1 MLREVLI
8 SMRYSTSKLW
18 LFLLPL
24 PFFSGSM
31 VFADAI
37 QGLTFTEV
45 VKDVLVIDAA
55 TKAETSPKVGD
66 VLVAP
71 NVLKTGADSRAE
83 LVAEDK
89 TVTRVGSN
97 TIFSVEVNSRDVNL
111 AQGNVLFNA
120 PKGKGGGR
128 IKSAGATASV
138 LGTTFITSASP
149 SGGFKVMGLEGS
161 VQVDG
166 SKGGSSKI
174 GAGQLSFALPG
185 GKITPPMSFDLKAQ
199 VSGSK
204 LVGGF
209 AKPLASIAKIE
220 AAINVQQAKIASGA
234 LASTGLLLG
243 DRPDTAF
250 KVDPSTIR
258 SVVAQV
264 LAQVAAEKETASPS
278 GNVVDPR
285 LLKAFQQKL
294 ILSSPTTSASVA
306 PWTMQLASTDVYSAY
321 LKNGSQSTLWI
332 LPSTDNQS
340 YSLVSREGYAYK
352 QVSKTVQDSNVSL
365 LYFESLEG
373 PASKI
378 TLKKTLSTVGSGI
391 TSSTTTSFSL
401 LTPTSVGATTFAE
414 SLLLTQ
420 DASVAPEG
428 SLFGFTGGKTS
439 EGWLSPK
446 SIPGDRIGF
455 GTHDTFVSLLA
466 GKDLDFSLVAL
477 DSKPAPLHIDPVA
490 GGLTDSTTGDLL
502 PKDGIAILA
511 LNDMRLNGS
520 IEFADLMNQDSGEAV
535 PLLISVGRTL
545 TVARGTLL
553 RADTS
558 LLEIYAAGTGFS
570 ADIALSE
577 LPLASGASKSSLEL
591 KQVAVVNKV
600 QDMDATVRIT
610 APGITIIDSAFQ
622 VLPLATKSAATNLLI
637 GSLIFESDGNI
648 TWTTNST
655 KPTDYVPLGFN
666 VADGV
671 DKLSAEAFN
680 VRITSTKKAVSLSGV
695 NLVANDTRMSAGSTL
710 SLSNVVFDV
719 SSDFS
724 STRSVSGASI
734 ITDKK
739 SGISTVSVPDTSTL
753 GVGMLITGTGIPAGT
768 TIASVDSQTIATLN
782 VPDPTGTPVTDTVD
796 TTVILGLPTSFFS
809 GVAVGDVTVS
819 GVKAGPAVSTYLN
832 STGGNVSVDNSE
844 FGSALDA
851 TDRAPVSSFIAKALS
866 SLSLMNS
873 KICADNTELFGGA
886 DVTVSNVTIAPTDS
900 TKGTVKVKAVKD
912 INVNSV
918 NNPDLN
924 KYYSV
929 TAYQISMAAGG
940 DLNINGKLTDAAN
953 VLTAN
958 YSDGTGNSG
967 KLAVSGNNVT
977 GNKFS
982 ASAGNNMVVNRVDFS
997 AVQNVALDATTLV
1010 IRNTQFGD
1018 GSTVALNSQLG
1029 KLAGNPGT
1037 GAGITRGMVNVVS
1050 GVYYGATEFKL
1061 PSTGDMD
1068 NAAFRAAATT
1078 AGKEA
1083 LKNITIGGPKTTTK

>member
-819 GVKAGPAVSTYLN
+819 GVKASPVVSTYLN
-832 STGGNVSVDNSE
+832 STGGNVSVYNSE

-912 INVNSV
+912 ITVNSA
-918 NNPDLN
+918 NDLVSG
-924 KYYSV
+924 KSYSV

-940 DLNINGKLTDAAN
+940 DLNINGKLTTNAN
-953 VLTAN
+953 GGLEL
-958 YSDGTGNSG
+958 SPLDGSG

-1083 LKNITIGGPKTTTK
+1083 LKNITIGGPKTATK

>member
-1 MLREVLI
+1 
-8 SMRYSTSKLW
+8 MRYSTSKLW

-306 PWTMQLASTDVYSAY
+306 PWRMQLASTDVYSAY

-466 GKDLDFSLVAL
+466 GKDLDFSLAAVG
-477 DSKPAPLHIDPVA
+477 SKPAPLHIDPVA

-655 KPTDYVPLGFN
+655 KPTDFVPLGFS
-666 VADGV
+666 VEDGV
-671 DKLSAEAFN
+671 DKLSADAFN
-680 VRITSTKKAVSLSGV
+680 VRITSTKKAVTLNGV
-695 NLVANDTRMSAGSTL
+695 NLAANDTRISAGLTL
-710 SLSNVVFDV
+710 SLSNVVFDIPN
-719 SSDFS
+719 DFAA
-724 STRSVSGASI
+724 TRSVSGASI
-734 ITDKK
+734 TTDKK

-753 GVGMLITGTGIPAGT
+753 GVGMLITGTGIPAGA
-768 TIASVDSQTIATLN
+768 TIASVDSQTVATLN
-782 VPDPTGTPVTDTVD
+782 VPDPKLAPVTDTEEGS
-796 TTVILGLPTSFFS
+796 TVILGLPTTFIS
-809 GVAVGDVTVS
+809 GVAVGDVSVS
-819 GVKAGPAVSTYLN
+819 GVKASPVVSTYLN

-844 FGSALDA
+844 LGSVPAQP
-851 TDRAPVSSFIAKALS
+851 TDRAPVTSFIAKALG

-886 DVTVSNVTIAPTDS
+886 DVTVSNVTIAPTES

-982 ASAGNNMVVNRVDFS
+982 ASAGNNMVVNRVDFG

-1083 LKNITIGGPKTTTK
+1083 LKNITIGGPKTTTN